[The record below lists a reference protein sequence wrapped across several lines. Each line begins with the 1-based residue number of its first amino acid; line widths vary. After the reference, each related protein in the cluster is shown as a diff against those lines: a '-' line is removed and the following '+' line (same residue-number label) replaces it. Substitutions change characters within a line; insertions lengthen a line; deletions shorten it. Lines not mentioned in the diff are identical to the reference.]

1 MGTLNTPREVPMPIV
16 ESVSVREIPVL
27 NTSEPGEAEWKPVRH
42 HFGIASFGANAYVA
56 HEAGEAVV
64 AEHTEVDDSG
74 TEHEE
79 LYLVASGRATFSVAD
94 EEVDAPA
101 GTFVYV
107 RDPRAVRSAVAQ
119 EPGTVVVAVG
129 GTPGQPFSVSPWE
142 RKYTGE

>member
-1 MGTLNTPREVPMPIV
+1 LPTV
-16 ESVSVREIPVL
+16 ESVSVRDIPIL
-27 NTSEPGEAEWKPVRH
+27 NPSDPGQAEWKPVRQ

-56 HEAGEAVV
+56 REAGEAVV
-64 AEHTEVDDSG
+64 VEHTEVDDSG

-79 LYLVASGRATFSVAD
+79 LYFVASGRATFSVAE

-107 RDPRAVRSAVAQ
+107 RDPRAVCSAVAK
-119 EPGTVVVAVG
+119 EAGTVVVAIG

-142 RKYTGE
+142 RKYTGD